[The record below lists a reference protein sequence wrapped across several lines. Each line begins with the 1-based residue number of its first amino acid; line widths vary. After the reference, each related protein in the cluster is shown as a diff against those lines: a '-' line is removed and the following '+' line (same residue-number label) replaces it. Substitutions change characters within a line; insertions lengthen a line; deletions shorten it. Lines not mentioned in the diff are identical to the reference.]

1 MKRILVI
8 FRKEVLDNLRDRR
21 SISTVVFGALF
32 TPVILVAMI
41 MLMGNVM
48 NADAIETPLR
58 LPVAGAE
65 NAPSLVQFLEQ
76 NGAEI
81 VPAPADPCNEVRQ
94 GNLEVA
100 LIIPEGY
107 GEKFS
112 ASHPAEVQLVM
123 DTSRMSSS
131 ASIQRAQNLLYM
143 YSSQIGSQRLL
154 ARGINPMI
162 TSALQVSRV
171 DVSTPQSQALIF
183 LNILPFLLIMSIFT
197 GGMYV
202 IIDATA
208 GERERGSLEPLLI
221 NPARRSEFVL
231 GKLLASLPFALMTL
245 VISLSAIGAAFNIVP
260 LEQYTGFPMAISF
273 EALWMIFWLCFP
285 IVLLAS
291 GLQTIIA
298 TYTRSFKEAQT
309 YLSFLPLVAGLPGM
323 FLAFTS
329 AKAEAASMLIP
340 AYGQSLLINQIM
352 RGETINPGNV
362 AISITATL
370 ALAAVA
376 VLVSIRLY
384 QRERILFSTK

>member
-8 FRKEVLDNLRDRR
+8 FQKEVMDNLRDRR
-21 SISTVVFGALF
+21 SISTVIFGALF
-32 TPVILVAMI
+32 TPLILVMMI
-41 MLMGNVM
+41 MLLGNVL
-48 NADAIETPLR
+48 NADSIETPLR

-81 VPAPADPCNEVRQ
+81 VPAPADPQAEVRE
-94 GNLEVA
+94 GNLDVV

-112 ASHPAEVQLVM
+112 SAHPAEVQLVM
-123 DTSRMSSS
+123 DSSRMSSS
-131 ASIQRAQNLLYM
+131 ASIQRARGLLYS
-143 YSSQIGSQRLL
+143 YSTQIGSQRLL
-154 ARGINPMI
+154 ARGVNPMI
-162 TSALQVSRV
+162 TSSLLIERV
-171 DVSTPQSQALIF
+171 DMATPQSQSLIF
-183 LNILPFLLIMSIFT
+183 LNMLPFFLIMSIFT

-231 GKLLASLPFALMTL
+231 GKLAASLPFALATL
-245 VISLSAIGAAFNIVP
+245 VISLTAIGMAFNFIP
-260 LEQYTGFPMAISF
+260 LEQYTGFPMTISLS
-273 EALWMIFWLCFP
+273 ALWTIFWLCLP
-285 IVLLAS
+285 IILLAS

-309 YLSFLPLVAGLPGM
+309 YLSFLPIVAGLPGM
-323 FLAFTS
+323 FLAFMNV
-329 AKAEAASMLIP
+329 KAATTLMLVP
-340 AYGQSLLINQIM
+340 VFGQSVLINQIM
-352 RGETINPGNV
+352 RGETIAFQNV
-362 AISITATL
+362 AISIAVTL
-370 ALAAVA
+370 VAAVAA